1 MMDILL
7 LSNSTNAGGY
17 LHYARPMIAELSS
30 ATKNAVF
37 IPFAGIN
44 RNWDEYTR
52 LVSEALVPLSL
63 NIEPLHQAVDPIQA
77 VKNASLILIGGGN
90 TFSLLHHCRR
100 LGLLPVMREAVK
112 SGVPYIGWSAG
123 SNLACPTICTTND
136 MPIIDS
142 QGLDALNLIP
152 YQINPH
158 YTNALPIGIKGES
171 RNQRLAEFTRLWPQL
186 PVIGLPEENWI
197 RIKNTQHVIHGPHP
211 SWLFLAQNE
220 PKELNAGLLSM
231 HLNIN
236 GLN

>member
-1 MMDILL
+1 MNILL

-17 LHYARPMIAELSS
+17 LHYAIPLISELSS

-37 IPFAGIN
+37 IPFAGIS
-44 RNWDEYTR
+44 RDWDEYTR
-52 LVSEALVPLSL
+52 IVTVALAPLSL
-63 NIEPLHQAVDPIQA
+63 NIEPLHRSVDP
-77 VKNASLILIGGGN
+77 VETVRNSSLLLIGGGN
-90 TFSLLHHCRR
+90 TFNLLHHCRR
-100 LGLLPVMREAVK
+100 LGLLPVIRDIVK
-112 SGVPYIGWSAG
+112 SGVPYVGWSAG

-136 MPIIDS
+136 MPVIDS

-171 RNQRLAEFTRLWPQL
+171 RNQRLAEFTRLWPNL

-197 RIKNTQHVIHGPHP
+197 RIKNTQHVIDGPHP

-220 PKELNAGLLSM
+220 PKELNPGMLSM
-231 HLNIN
+231 HLEIN
-236 GLN
+236 QLN